1 VAPSGAVF
9 HVELRQ
15 FPNSTRAFNL
25 TREEL
30 ESKILGPWVR
40 GQPVELH
47 ERRWSPDR
55 AKLEIYEGR
64 ALATEEIGM
73 GRGWAN
79 VTRTGEDVTERLL
92 EELRLSAHRPP
103 ELEQL
108 KRELLARASA
118 RPVSMAAVFDL
129 AGELR
134 SELSANERVE
144 FAARAIWELLQDG
157 SLELS
162 RGR

>member
-1 VAPSGAVF
+1 VF

-30 ESKILGPWVR
+30 DAKILGPWVR
-40 GQPVELH
+40 GTPVELH

-55 AKLEIYEGR
+55 AKLEVYEGR
-64 ALATEEIGM
+64 ALATEEIGL

-79 VTRTGEDVTERLL
+79 VTRTGEAVTERVL
-92 EELRLSAHRPP
+92 EEARQSVRSAP

-108 KRELLARASA
+108 KDELLARASA
-118 RPVSMAAVFDL
+118 GPLSMSAVLDL

-144 FAARAIWELLQDG
+144 LAARAIWELLQDG

-162 RGR
+162 RGG

>member
-1 VAPSGAVF
+1 VF

-30 ESKILGPWVR
+30 DARILGPWVR
-40 GQPVELH
+40 GQAVELH
-47 ERRWSPDR
+47 ERHWSPDR
-55 AKLEIYEGR
+55 AKLEVYEGR
-64 ALATEEIGM
+64 ALATEEIGL

-79 VTRTGEDVTERLL
+79 VTRTGEAVTERVLGEARQSVRSPPDL
-92 EELRLSAHRPP
+92 ERL
-103 ELEQL
+103 
-108 KRELLARASA
+108 KDELLACASA
-118 RPVSMAAVFDL
+118 RPVSMATVLDL
-129 AGELR
+129 ASELR
-134 SELSANERVE
+134 SELTANERVE